1 MHFVT
6 LTPNLAL
13 DRTLQLT
20 QVLVPGTLHRVLSVK
35 EVAGGKGV
43 NVARALKVLGA
54 DVTVTGFL
62 GGFNGRKFRHLLA
75 KEGLTGTFEQV
86 AGETRECHI
95 LLSGSD
101 GSDIDPHPTEVYEGG
116 PAISW
121 ADWSKLAPRLPEGR
135 LVISGSLA
143 PGTDAEAFGELL
155 AQLPQKPVVDTS
167 GAALEV
173 ALEAGVAL
181 VKPNR
186 AELAGLLPVK
196 GDGITEAKLLYETY
210 GVPILLSLGAG
221 GAAHIADEV
230 HVAPASA
237 ADVVNPVASGDC
249 LLAAF
254 LWARGEGWTVRKA
267 LCLGVAA
274 GTENAVQGGGARIT
288 KAGVMARFCLSH

>member
-1 MHFVT
+1 MRFVT

-20 QVLVPGTLHRVLSVK
+20 QVLVPGTLHRVLSVN

-75 KEGLTGTFEQV
+75 EEGLTGTFEQV

-95 LLSGSD
+95 LLSSAD
-101 GSDIDPHPTEVYEGG
+101 GGDIDPHPTEVYERG
-116 PAISW
+116 PAISRG
-121 ADWSKLAPRLPEGR
+121 DWSRLLPRLPEGQ
-135 LVISGSLA
+135 VIISGSLA
-143 PGTDAEAFGELL
+143 PGTDAKTFGEMLTR
-155 AQLPQKPVVDTS
+155 LPNTPVVDTS
-167 GAALEV
+167 GEALEV
-173 ALEAGVAL
+173 ALKAGVAL

-196 GDGITEAKLLYETY
+196 GDGVAEAELLYETY
-210 GVPILLSLGAG
+210 GVPILLSLGAQ

-230 HVAPASA
+230 HVAPAPA

-254 LWARGEGWTVRKA
+254 LWARGEGWTVQEA
-267 LCLGVAA
+267 LRLGVAA

-288 KAGVMARFCLSH
+288 KSGVMVRFSFTH